1 MASCDF
7 STHPYSYND
16 NNDSPPDYNQTK
28 FSLAKEDLKYK
39 VFFKV
44 QSCVPTVNEQKC

>member
-16 NNDSPPDYNQTK
+16 NPGDLNQTK
-28 FSLAKEDLKYK
+28 FTLAKEDLELK
-39 VFFKV
+39 V
-44 QSCVPTVNEQKC
+44 